1 MRIVHKTALVILLL
15 IGDIALLGSCGE
27 SALALSSAGALA

>member
-1 MRIVHKTALVILLL
+1 MRFVHKTALVILLL
-15 IGDIALLGSCGE
+15 IGDIALLSSCGE